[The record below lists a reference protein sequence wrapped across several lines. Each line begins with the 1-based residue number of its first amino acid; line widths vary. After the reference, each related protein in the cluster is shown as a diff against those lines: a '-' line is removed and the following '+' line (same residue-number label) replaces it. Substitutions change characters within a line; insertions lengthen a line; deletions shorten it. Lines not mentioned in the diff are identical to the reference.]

1 MVRKPL
7 LSKRENYLRAVE
19 FGKPEY
25 ITCRITAMWPLWNI
39 HRERLESIAL
49 RYPLIFPG
57 FESGS
62 IEYDTEEGVMRSD
75 RVLTDP
81 FRCVWS
87 FIIKGY
93 QGQVVEHPLEEW
105 ESFKEFEFPDPENG
119 VPKEGDEDLQPWEP
133 ILEALDK
140 ARDRGDLV
148 VAGMPHGFF
157 FQRLYYLRGFPNLLK
172 DLLAKST
179 QIYELIDALA
189 EYNLELVDLFLKS
202 GKLDLISFGDDL
214 GLQDRMPISPRTFR
228 EFIFPSYHR
237 IFQKIR
243 SRGVHVRLH
252 SDGHVIEVAD
262 QLMGSGVDILNIQDR
277 VNGLEEIASKCK
289 GVVCVDL
296 DIDRQNLTAFG
307 KPEQLRKHIDHV
319 MKVLGMREG
328 GLMMISELHPPTPLE
343 NIEALAQ
350 AMEDTMW
357 LM

>member
-1 MVRKPL
+1 V
-7 LSKRENYLRAVE
+7 
-19 FGKPEY
+19 
-25 ITCRITAMWPLWNI
+25 
-39 HRERLESIAL
+39 
-49 RYPLIFPG
+49 LI
-57 FESGS
+57 
-62 IEYDTEEGVMRSD
+62 
-75 RVLTDP
+75 DP
-81 FRCVWS
+81 FGCVWS

-93 QGQVVEHPLEEW
+93 QGQVVERPLEDW
-105 ESFKEFEFPDPENG
+105 RSFRQFELPDPESG
-119 VPKEGDEDLQPWEP
+119 VPKEGDENLQPWEP

-172 DLLAKST
+172 DFLAKST

-214 GLQDRMPISPRTFR
+214 GLQDRMPISPKTFG
-228 EFIFPSYHR
+228 EFIFPSYHK

-262 QLMGSGVDILNIQDR
+262 QLIESGVDIINIQDR
-277 VNGLEEIASKCK
+277 VNGLEEIASRCK

-307 KPEQLRKHIDHV
+307 KPEELRKHIDHIV
-319 MKVLGMREG
+319 KVLSMSEG

-343 NIEALAQ
+343 NVKVLAQ
-350 AMEDTMW
+350 AMEDHMW